1 MKEQAVFYLIIALS
15 VVVEA
20 VSILTLNVV
29 LIALTSILLFSSAVV
44 HRLWYVID
52 SFIFKHTN
60 LVEVFGRFELSGDR
74 ASAVRKE
81 SGTVSATAVAALE
94 VGTRSEVDRNKV
106 ENILAHI
113 NYPFKFV
120 MQAERL
126 NIDKL
131 LDRLQTK
138 RSTREIELSRIDH
151 SSQRHLP
158 AINRIKRELEVLSH
172 DIENIS
178 AGEVPLR
185 LAYYIMTT
193 AVSESRFDAEERAKS
208 QIRELSSQFDA
219 LLSSKSR
226 MLHGNDLLRILELDS
241 SMVMD

>member
-1 MKEQAVFYLIIALS
+1 MKEEYVFYLLVILS
-15 VVVEA
+15 VVAEA
-20 VSILTLNVV
+20 VSIFTLNIF
-29 LIALTSILLFSSAVV
+29 LIALSSVLLFSSMII
-44 HRLWYVID
+44 HKLWYVID
-52 SFIFKHTN
+52 SFLFKHTN
-60 LVEVFGRFELSGDR
+60 LIEVFGGFELSGDR

-81 SGTVSATAVAALE
+81 SGIVSATATAMLL
-94 VGTRSEVDRNKV
+94 VGTKSDVDRRKV

-126 NIDKL
+126 NIEKLIDKL
-131 LDRLQTK
+131 ETR

-158 AINRIKRELEVLSH
+158 MINRIKRELEVLGH
-172 DIENIS
+172 DIESIS

-208 QIRELSSQFDA
+208 QIRELASQFDA
-219 LLSSKSR
+219 LLSAKSR
-226 MLHGNDLLRILELDS
+226 ILQGNELLRILEIDS
-241 SMVMD
+241 SMVVD

>member
-1 MKEQAVFYLIIALS
+1 MKEEAAFYLILALS
-15 VVVEA
+15 VIIEA
-20 VSILTLNVV
+20 ASILTFNAV
-29 LIALTSILLFSSAVV
+29 LIALASIMLFSSVVV
-44 HRLWYVID
+44 HKLWFVID
-52 SFIFKHTN
+52 AFIFRHTN
-60 LVEVFGRFELSGDR
+60 LIEVFGRFELSGDR
-74 ASAVRKE
+74 SSAVRKE

-94 VGTRSEVDRNKV
+94 VGTRSEVDRNKI

-138 RSTREIELSRIDH
+138 RSTREIELSRMDH

-158 AINRIKRELEVLSH
+158 AINKIRRELEVLGH

-178 AGEVPLR
+178 AGEVPLK

-226 MLHGNDLLRILELDS
+226 MLQGNELLRILELDS